1 MPKIDKSKNW
11 LILAQSEIFH
21 SAVNDDYFADF
32 FKDKNVETIPLVSS
46 GLDKWDGGNTYYVVK
61 QK

>member
-1 MPKIDKSKNW
+1 M
-11 LILAQSEIFH
+11 
-21 SAVNDDYFADF
+21 NDDYFADF
-32 FKDKNVETIPLVSS
+32 FKDKDVETIPLVSS